1 MTLFSTI
8 LFSVFTSAIFFIKD
22 QFFAGSGSTDL
33 LSYFSNA
40 PYICIIVIPALCARK
55 SIQIYDDFIPLSRFK
70 KLIKHF
76 LSIFLTY
83 LIMILLML
91 PVCFFVSRLG
101 SIDIGQIFTGIF
113 CLLLYGAS
121 LIAFCLF
128 INEVFP
134 NRTAAFVVSALCL
147 GVFNSIHIVPL
158 YITLPSVISSFFRML
173 SFAWHFDAA
182 SKGIADTR
190 DISWFLFT
198 TILFIFLTC
207 LVQECKRG
215 KVYDKKQKAFYT
227 GFLLILLL
235 AFLNSTAYYLR
246 LDFSQNKS
254 YSVSS
259 YTKKITAVLDDR
271 LNITY
276 YRSGSLSRLYPQI
289 RDVTDFLNSYALS
302 NQKITFAIKDPDK
315 DEEIRTLLDNYGIIS
330 QQLQNTGANSTQ
342 FTNVYS
348 AIVMEYKGML
358 QLIPFIMSSQTL
370 EYDLDM
376 RLRNLITKKNI
387 TVNLVLGNEMS
398 LNDDYGFIIPWF
410 NSQGILVNPLYIE
423 DPSFVQNLELC
434 DGPLF
439 VIGDSEV
446 NIENAIAIENYILQ
460 NKGNSVFA
468 VSPYS
473 AKIEDDW
480 NITANRRTNL
490 VEMLENW
497 GVTFTDKIVA
507 DISCARITM
516 YADDGQDDNPFSQ
529 TSSAREILNYPL
541 WPSLLPQQN
550 CMLGMT
556 LFWPVKLELSQNA
569 TPYLI
574 TSSGAWY
581 YQTDRASPS
590 KLIETNPFSI
600 QNETGSN
607 SERGTQIIGAQ
618 ITGPLKGLYNLASC
632 EDSNIIVIPDQY
644 FLNTLMTGY
653 IGGDFGDYRNFEFI
667 SNCILN
673 LAGESELAL
682 LQSKTTRDTSLYKI
696 TDHTQL
702 LKMQL
707 LSYILSFI
715 LLPLCHVLIFLLRRR
730 LKW

>member
-91 PVCFFVSRLG
+91 PVCVFVSRLG

-348 AIVMEYKGML
+348 AIV
-358 QLIPFIMSSQTL
+358 
-370 EYDLDM
+370 
-376 RLRNLITKKNI
+376 
-387 TVNLVLGNEMS
+387 
-398 LNDDYGFIIPWF
+398 
-410 NSQGILVNPLYIE
+410 
-423 DPSFVQNLELC
+423 
-434 DGPLF
+434 
-439 VIGDSEV
+439 
-446 NIENAIAIENYILQ
+446 
-460 NKGNSVFA
+460 
-468 VSPYS
+468 
-473 AKIEDDW
+473 
-480 NITANRRTNL
+480 
-490 VEMLENW
+490 
-497 GVTFTDKIVA
+497 
-507 DISCARITM
+507 
-516 YADDGQDDNPFSQ
+516 
-529 TSSAREILNYPL
+529 
-541 WPSLLPQQN
+541 N
-550 CMLGMT
+550 C
-556 LFWPVKLELSQNA
+556 V
-569 TPYLI
+569 
-574 TSSGAWY
+574 
-581 YQTDRASPS
+581 
-590 KLIETNPFSI
+590 
-600 QNETGSN
+600 
-607 SERGTQIIGAQ
+607 
-618 ITGPLKGLYNLASC
+618 
-632 EDSNIIVIPDQY
+632 
-644 FLNTLMTGY
+644 
-653 IGGDFGDYRNFEFI
+653 
-667 SNCILN
+667 
-673 LAGESELAL
+673 ELAPV
-682 LQSKTTRDTSLYKI
+682 
-696 TDHTQL
+696 
-702 LKMQL
+702 
-707 LSYILSFI
+707 F
-715 LLPLCHVLIFLLRRR
+715 
-730 LKW
+730 